1 MQSFLRFWPRW
12 GRAFPCAAILLAGL
26 FASGLAAQQ
35 ATGAPAVPSAPPQPP
50 VFQNPIPSTQLAFL
64 SSYAGQP
71 VKLLRKNK
79 QFRAVMKLAVPRTE
93 YHYGWDMPLSDAIDE
108 MLDGSTLPVTVVD
121 GRYVFIAG
129 HNGPYLHGRGFMWF
143 DIEQGD
149 ALGVFYFQPT
159 NGEPTP
165 TLTVFSRQLT
175 GTSLGMS
182 DLPAAF
188 GEALNQW
195 AMATHAPVVSPTY
208 FIPENGKKYVLLH
221 DMDFCSGQA
230 PSATATGPSV
240 CEQLD
245 ANAAD
250 DDMNAAYFMKET
262 HNAANATAWMLGPG
276 QVAWISLRQRAC
288 GIGLPCR
295 IAMTRERTRVLIG
308 RPAPEPRMPNPG
320 PRPR

>member
-1 MQSFLRFWPRW
+1 MQLFPRFWPRW
-12 GRAFPCAAILLAGL
+12 GRVFPCAALFVASL
-26 FASGLAAQQ
+26 FATGLAAQQ
-35 ATGAPAVPSAPPQPP
+35 ASGAAAASPEAPQPP
-50 VFQNPIPSTQLAFL
+50 VFQNPIPPAQLAFL
-64 SSYAGQP
+64 GSYAGQP

-93 YHYGWDMPLSDAIDE
+93 YHYGWDMPLSGAVDE
-108 MLDGSTLPVTVVD
+108 ILDGSTLPVTVVD
-121 GRYVFIAG
+121 GRYVFVPG

-143 DIEQGD
+143 DIEQGE

-175 GTSLGMS
+175 GRSLGIS
-182 DLPAAF
+182 QLPATF

-195 AMATHAPVVSPTY
+195 AVVTHAPVVSPTY

-221 DMDFCSGQA
+221 DGDYCNGQA
-230 PSATATGPSV
+230 PSGSATGPSV
-240 CEQLD
+240 CEQLN

-250 DDMNAAYFMKET
+250 YDMNAAYFMKET
-262 HNAANATAWMLGPG
+262 HNAANATAWMLGTG
-276 QVAWISLRQRAC
+276 QIAWISLRERTC
-288 GIGLPCR
+288 GVGLPCR

-308 RPAPEPRMPNPG
+308 RPAPVPRPD